1 MQLVSEFKKHHMESL
16 ARFFSSFVLI
26 VFIAGVVTALAPRFF
41 IQMGERQAGQETTA
55 VNNRNLELEAELAEA
70 QRALKG
76 ALVLAE
82 RAQSLRQQA
91 EERAL
96 NAASTVRKKE
106 AEMKAL
112 AQNMKDSSALL
123 ASQREML
130 DDANEAIV
138 ATNCLL
144 QENEA
149 TMAKL
154 EDSLRRTETAIAEQ
168 HEEIDRLTPL
178 AEQTEAAQRQ
188 VEMFKLS
195 GLVVLLLAIIFVTL
209 RYWYRNRKVI
219 ADERP
224 VIRMFSAIRKVAS
237 MLL

>member
-1 MQLVSEFKKHHMESL
+1 MESL
-16 ARFFSSFVLI
+16 ARSFSSFLLF
-26 VFIAGVVTALAPRFF
+26 VFIAGVVSALAPRFF
-41 IQMGERQAGQETTA
+41 IQIGKRQAGRETTV
-55 VNNRNLELEAELAEA
+55 VNNRNLQLEAELAEA
-70 QRALKG
+70 QHALKD

-82 RAQSLRQQA
+82 GAQSLRQQA
-91 EERAL
+91 EERAQ
-96 NAASTVRKKE
+96 NAASTARKKE
-106 AEMKAL
+106 AELKAL

-130 DDANEAIV
+130 EDANEAI
-138 ATNCLL
+138 AAADSLL

-195 GLVVLLLAIIFVTL
+195 GLAVLLLVIIFVTL
-209 RYWYRNRKVI
+209 RHWNRSRQVI
-219 ADERP
+219 ASERP
-224 VIRMFSAIRKVAS
+224 VIRMFSSIRKMAS